1 MSMRTWVS
9 LRSLAEL
16 SDPNCN
22 SGRKGERGVGGI
34 AGMEGNLPSASE
46 GQGDQ
51 SATRVPARDP
61 ETILLD
67 ASKLL
72 YLANQ
77 AAQKL
82 ESMYIRREVEPRVA
96 LDDLIKAR
104 PALRATRLALDELI
118 ALLKPAV
125 K

>member
-1 MSMRTWVS
+1 
-9 LRSLAEL
+9 
-16 SDPNCN
+16 
-22 SGRKGERGVGGI
+22 
-34 AGMEGNLPSASE
+34 MEGNLPSASE